1 MVLVPGSGFIGNV
14 LVALCLLV
22 VAVLLGR
29 SFWRT
34 ARQPDPERRGRD
46 RHDDEPPD

>member
-1 MVLVPGSGFIGNV
+1 MVLVPGSGVIGNV

-29 SFWRT
+29 SFWHT
-34 ARQPDPERRGRD
+34 LHEPDD
-46 RHDDEPPD
+46 DHDDRPPR